1 MKNKLSANKV
11 REILED
17 NGVYLDDLCK
27 SKGVYIARNSFYFT
41 GGKTSALLRAQIASV
56 PNTEVLDDGEVWKSF
71 RPGASIAQS
80 SHWYVTFNFKERVIK

>member
-11 REILED
+11 REILEA

-56 PNTEVLDDGEVWKSF
+56 PNTEVLDHGEVIEA
-71 RPGASIAQS
+71 PPLNGC
-80 SHWYVTFNFKERVIK
+80 HWYVTFNFKGDL